1 MHPNVT
7 AILPVAALPLTLAL
21 LLGVARMVQP

>member
-7 AILPVAALPLTLAL
+7 AILPVAALPVTLAIL
-21 LLGVARMVQP
+21 LAVAAAVR